1 MQNGGAA
8 ANAAPR
14 SPDTG
19 PRRHAAI
26 LADRLREQGHA
37 ELAELA
43 ERHAAALSL
52 DNGSDSE
59 LFRNAYLRAFDPAC
73 M

>member
-52 DNGSDSE
+52 DDGPDSSFSE
-59 LFRNAYLRAFDPAC
+59 TRG
-73 M
+73 